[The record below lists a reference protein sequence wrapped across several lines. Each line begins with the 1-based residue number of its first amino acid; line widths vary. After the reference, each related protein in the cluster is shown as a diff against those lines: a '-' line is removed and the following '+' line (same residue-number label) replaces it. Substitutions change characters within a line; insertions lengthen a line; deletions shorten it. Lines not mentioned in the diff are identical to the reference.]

1 MLDPCLLFRPK
12 WEECIRFMR
21 YEQQE
26 GKMRQRVRVRGWKWM
41 WWALVPAAASVAASG
56 PDRGLAPPQ
65 PRCELGLLRPGEGFR
80 GPRNMYPT
88 VAALPDGRLL
98 LVWSSGLQV
107 VGSWSHD
114 QGRTWSAEESL
125 IAVPGH
131 QSADPTIIVTRGGVQ
146 VHSTTVPVP
155 RKTVLTSDVY
165 ITEQNPAD
173 GSWSRLQ
180 RIPAHRRYQ
189 VGMIHTG
196 LTLPDGTLVKPYAW
210 DVPAEEGRPFA
221 GEGKMYLRSGALLS
235 RDNGVTWSPGG
246 DISADP
252 PRTSDFSTGGVCEP
266 SMVLLD
272 NGELYCLLR
281 TADLRHW
288 ETRSRDGGRTWD
300 RPRPSALAGHNTPAA
315 LCRLP
320 GSREVL
326 VVWNNSPRNRWP
338 LDVALSRDRC
348 RSWTRPRT
356 LANPV
361 GVQASYPTAAACPDG
376 TLVAVWQQ
384 DRPDRSGRDLRIAR
398 FNRAWLMQLDAPDA
412 R

>member
-1 MLDPCLLFRPK
+1 
-12 WEECIRFMR
+12 
-21 YEQQE
+21 
-26 GKMRQRVRVRGWKWM
+26 MRQRVRSRGWKRM
-41 WWALVPAAASVAASG
+41 WWALVPAAASVAAPG
-56 PDRGLAPPQ
+56 AERGQAPP
-65 PRCELGLLRPGEGFR
+65 PCELGLVRPGDGFR

-88 VAALPDGRLL
+88 AAVLPDGRLL
-98 LVWSSGLQV
+98 LVWSSGMKV

-114 QGRTWSAEESL
+114 QGRNWSAEEPL
-125 IAVPGH
+125 IDVPGH
-131 QSADPTIIVTRGGVQ
+131 LSADPTIVVTRNVVQ

-155 RKTVLTSDVY
+155 RQTVLTSDVY
-165 ITEQNPAD
+165 VTEQKLAG
-173 GSWSRLQ
+173 GSWSRL
-180 RIPAHRRYQ
+180 RRVPGHHRYQ
-189 VGMIHTG
+189 VGMIHAG
-196 LTLPDGTLVKPYAW
+196 LTLPDGTLVKPYSW

-235 RDNGVTWSPGG
+235 RDNGVTWSPGA

-266 SMVLLD
+266 SMVLLESGD
-272 NGELYCLLR
+272 LYCLLR

-300 RPRPSALAGHNTPAA
+300 RPLRSALAGHNTPAA
-315 LCRLP
+315 LCRVP
-320 GSREVL
+320 GSREVI

-338 LDVALSRDRC
+338 LDVALSSDGC
-348 RSWTRPRT
+348 RTWTRPRT

-384 DRPDRSGRDLRIAR
+384 DRPDRSGRDLLIAR
-398 FNRAWLMQLDAPDA
+398 FNRAWLTQRDPPEP